1 LASIDILLPLLRTE
15 QWNTLALWTQ
25 SCDTKGVLMDQECAM
40 RLHYDT
46 FAKEYDGVDQGV
58 ERVLSKLK
66 IAPGSEILDIGCGT
80 GKLTLRL
87 PEIDSFRRVVG
98 IDLSDGVLNVARKH
112 AQDLHLRNFE
122 FLRASA
128 WQLPFDD
135 ERFDSVV
142 SNMVFHLVP
151 DQERAFAEIV
161 RVLKSS
167 GSAVLQFLGGGD
179 VAPEMSRIIRNS
191 WNRILPEKDAPNL
204 FYEVTVEM
212 AKEYLA
218 NLGIDKFEIAW
229 RRDVMKIKEPDV
241 PPFLEFFKLV
251 GDFWQW
257 GISKEAAKRVKDLIT
272 KQVKSKAAST
282 GYFSNTV
289 NVLLIEFTKP

>member
-1 LASIDILLPLLRTE
+1 
-15 QWNTLALWTQ
+15 
-25 SCDTKGVLMDQECAM
+25 MDQEGAIK
-40 RLHYDT
+40 LHYDT
-46 FAKEYDGVDQGV
+46 FASEYDGVDQGV
-58 ERVLSKLK
+58 ERVLSRLK
-66 IAPGSEILDIGCGT
+66 IAPGSEILDVGCGT
-80 GKLTLRL
+80 GNLTLRL
-87 PEIDSFRRVVG
+87 PEMNSFRRVVG
-98 IDLSDGVLNVARKH
+98 IDVSDGVLNVARKH
-112 AQDLHLRNFE
+112 TQELRLRNFE

-128 WQLPFDD
+128 CRLPFND
-135 ERFDSVV
+135 EEFDCVV

-151 DQERAFAEIV
+151 DQEKALAEIA

-179 VAPEMSRIIRNS
+179 VVPEMSKIIRNS
-191 WNRILPEKDAPNL
+191 WNKILPEKKPPNL

-212 AKEYLA
+212 AKEYLS

-257 GISKEAAKRVKDLIT
+257 DISKGAAKRVNDLIT